1 MKLLFVCVENS
12 CRSQIAEGFA
22 RNVIASQVPHLSLRA
37 EGEAISVHSAGSRPS
52 GVVNPMA
59 VDVMKEK
66 GIDISNQKSK
76 GLDTLPRDN
85 FDFIVTMGCGDECP
99 TVSARKRIDWQIKD
113 PKGASIEVFR
123 EVRDDIE
130 KKVLELLRK

>member
-1 MKLLFVCVENS
+1 MKLIFVCVENS

-22 RNVIASQVPHLSLRA
+22 RYYGKEMFLRGK
-37 EGEAISVHSAGSRPS
+37 GEAISVHSAGSRPS
-52 GVVNPMA
+52 GIVNPMA

-85 FDFIVTMGCGDECP
+85 FDFVVTMGCGDECP

-123 EVRDDIE
+123 EVRDEIE

>member
-1 MKLLFVCVENS
+1 MKLIFVCVENS

-22 RNVIASQVPHLSLRA
+22 RYYGKEMFLRGK
-37 EGEAISVHSAGSRPS
+37 GEAISVQSAGSRPS
-52 GVVNPMA
+52 GIVNPMA

-85 FDFIVTMGCGDECP
+85 FDFVVTMGCGDECP
-99 TVSARKRIDWQIKD
+99 TVSARKRIDWRIKD

-123 EVRDDIE
+123 EVREEIE

>member
-22 RNVIASQVPHLSLRA
+22 RYYGKEMFLRGK
-37 EGEAISVHSAGSRPS
+37 GEAISVYSAGSRPS
-52 GVVNPMA
+52 GIVNLMA

-85 FDFIVTMGCGDECP
+85 FDFVVTMGCGDECP

-123 EVRDDIE
+123 EVRDEIE
-130 KKVLELLRK
+130 KKVLELLRE

>member
-1 MKLLFVCVENS
+1 MKLIFVCVENS

-22 RNVIASQVPHLSLRA
+22 RYYGKEMFLRGK
-37 EGEAISVHSAGSRPS
+37 GEAISVQSAGSRPS
-52 GVVNPMA
+52 GIVNPMA

-85 FDFIVTMGCGDECP
+85 FDFVVTMGCGDECP

-123 EVRDDIE
+123 EVRDEIE

>member
-1 MKLLFVCVENS
+1 MKLIFVCVENS

-22 RNVIASQVPHLSLRA
+22 RYYGKEMSLRA
-37 EGEAISVHSAGSRPS
+37 KDEAISVYSAGSRPS
-52 GVVNPMA
+52 GIVNPMA

-76 GLDTLPRDN
+76 GLDELPEGE
-85 FDFIVTMGCGDECP
+85 FDVLVIMGCGDNCP
-99 TVSARKRIDWQIKD
+99 TVSAKKRIEWRIKD

>member
-1 MKLLFVCVENS
+1 MKLIFVCVENS

-22 RNVIASQVPHLSLRA
+22 KYYGKEMFLRA
-37 EGEAISVHSAGSRPS
+37 KSEAISVYSAGSRPS
-52 GVVNPMA
+52 GIVNPMA

-76 GLDTLPRDN
+76 GLDELPEGE
-85 FDFIVTMGCGDECP
+85 FDVLVIMGCGDNCP
-99 TVSARKRIDWQIKD
+99 TVFAKNRIDWRIKD

-123 EVRDDIE
+123 EVRDEIE
-130 KKVLELLRK
+130 KKVLELLRE

>member
-1 MKLLFVCVENS
+1 MKLIFVCVENS

-22 RNVIASQVPHLSLRA
+22 KYYGKEMFLRA
-37 EGEAISVHSAGSRPS
+37 KSEAISVCSAGSRPS

-85 FDFIVTMGCGDECP
+85 FDFVVTMGCGDECP

-113 PKGASIEVFR
+113 PKGASIEIFR
-123 EVRDDIE
+123 EVRDEIE
-130 KKVLELLRK
+130 EKVLELLRK

>member
-1 MKLLFVCVENS
+1 MKLIFVCVENS

-22 RNVIASQVPHLSLRA
+22 KYYGKEMSLRA
-37 EGEAISVHSAGSRPS
+37 KSEAISVHSAGSRPS
-52 GVVNPMA
+52 GIVNPMA

-76 GLDTLPRDN
+76 GLDALPRDN
-85 FDFIVTMGCGDECP
+85 FDFVVTMVCGDECP

-123 EVRDDIE
+123 EVRDEIE
-130 KKVLELLRK
+130 KKVLELLRE